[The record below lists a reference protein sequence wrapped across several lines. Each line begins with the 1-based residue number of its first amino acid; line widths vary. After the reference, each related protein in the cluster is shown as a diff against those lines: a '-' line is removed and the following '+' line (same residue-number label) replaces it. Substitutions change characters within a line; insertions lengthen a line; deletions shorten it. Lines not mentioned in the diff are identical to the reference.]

1 MVWHEV
7 QMPREREQRT
17 NRELIEHNAI
27 FFLKAFDH
35 RLLGLTAPACDGEQ
49 EDLKVRRHGNK

>member
-1 MVWHEV
+1 MVLHEV
-7 QMPREREQRT
+7 QMPRERDQRT

-35 RLLGLTAPACDGEQ
+35 RLLVLIDPARDGEQ